1 MLKKILLFEKFISNQ
16 SKDDIMELIE
26 NIKKG
31 STPMEIRPRIVA
43 WKYFYSILRENNP
56 ALFDK
61 DKEAKMSSL
70 WNNIINKIPQ
80 DKGIDIWDT
89 WLGYQDAVY
98 GKNKEGKTYN
108 YYISVDV
115 SDHNN
120 VENFISNLRLLHN
133 ELKALSNTE
142 KKSVLWKTHLTYK
155 GFVNDNDSLKIYWYD
170 NSIRDKVKTVVDD
183 WIKKINLKTLPRVH
197 NRGTDVKWYDKSN
210 NKIHLSF
217 GQIISHLMLSKF
229 YFFVV
234 KNKNYSTKDIYNSFE
249 KNVDRIIKSIMTDF
263 NNGLITI
270 DKFKEY
276 YTNLPY
282 SLIDPKYFSKTNIS

>member
-16 SKDDIMELIE
+16 SKDDIIELIE

-31 STPMEIRPRIVA
+31 STPMKIRPSFVA
-43 WKYFYSILRENNP
+43 WRYFYSILRENNP

-70 WNNIINKIPQ
+70 WNNIINKIPK
-80 DKGIDIWDT
+80 DKGISIWAI

-120 VENFISNLRLLHN
+120 VEKFISNLRLLHN
-133 ELKALSNTE
+133 QLKALSNTE
-142 KKSVLWKTHLTYK
+142 KKSVLWKTHNTYK
-155 GFVNDNDSLKIYWYD
+155 GFVNDNDNLKIYWYD

-197 NRGTDVKWYDKSN
+197 SIGTDVKWYDESN
-210 NKIHLSF
+210 NKIDLSF
-217 GQIISHLMLSKF
+217 GQIISHLMLRKF

-234 KNKNYSTKDIYNSFE
+234 KNKNSSTTDIYNSFE
-249 KNVDRIIKSIMTDF
+249 KNVDRIIKSIITDYK
-263 NNGLITI
+263 NGVITI

-276 YTNLPY
+276 YTNLPD
-282 SLIDPKYFSKTNIS
+282 SLIDPKYFSKKN